1 MNCVDLHRAL
11 KAIGIDCPVLVA
23 NKFTEEERGWV
34 CVWIDMHRDLGGEV
48 AWWPTCFHRF
58 KAWRTFVDGDDGVT
72 DVREHLNYYAEQEWD
87 RWVHAARVSWFAS
100 PDNLIEDVNR
110 AARELFRLALPQLR
124 FFPDTLLEEPR
135 ITIRDDISEV
145 VPTIALRNTPHT
157 VVIDGRECTYLSD
170 ESATLPEIRDG
181 LIAAINAGAPGW
193 NACVGT
199 SSRNS
204 VRIASLFETQ
214 ARRFWYPDTVT
225 IRGTIPDG
233 LNRKQRRARDSAR
246 WGR

>member
-58 KAWRTFVDGDDGVT
+58 KAWRTFVDGDAVVFRDWNV
-72 DVREHLNYYAEQEWD
+72 DAEYEWD
-87 RWVHAARVSWFAS
+87 RWVRSARVSWFAS

-181 LIAAINAGAPGW
+181 LIAAIN
-193 NACVGT
+193 
-199 SSRNS
+199 

-233 LNRKQRRARDSAR
+233 LNRKQRRARESAR